1 MVDNKAIGIIGH
13 FGGKEN
19 ILDGQTIKTKILYDE
34 LKQSTSWNIIKV
46 DTYYKSKN
54 PFKLL
59 WDTIHCL
66 KTTKD
71 IIILVSHNGKRMYF
85 PLLNFCAKHF
95 KTRVF
100 HDVIGGNLD
109 KYVIKYPKFK
119 TYLNSFKINWVE
131 TEGLKYKLEDQG
143 IKNCE
148 VIPNF
153 KRLNIARVSENLFQE
168 PYRFCIFSRVMKEKG
183 IEVAIDAIQSINRE
197 YGKTICELDI
207 YGKIDNGYKEKF
219 KKVMSDATSAIQYKG
234 MVPYDQSVEII
245 KNYYAL
251 LFPTSWPSEGFP
263 GTIVDAFSAGLPVIA
278 TNWNCNG
285 EIVKNKKN
293 GVLYPND
300 EMKDLRESILWLMK
314 HSDERFGV
322 YRMRKNISRIH
333 M

>member
-100 HDVIGGNLD
+100 HD
-109 KYVIKYPKFK
+109 
-119 TYLNSFKINWVE
+119 
-131 TEGLKYKLEDQG
+131 G
-143 IKNCE
+143 I
-148 VIPNF
+148 
-153 KRLNIARVSENLFQE
+153 S
-168 PYRFCIFSRVMKEKG
+168 M
-183 IEVAIDAIQSINRE
+183 
-197 YGKTICELDI
+197 
-207 YGKIDNGYKEKF
+207 
-219 KKVMSDATSAIQYKG
+219 
-234 MVPYDQSVEII
+234 
-245 KNYYAL
+245 
-251 LFPTSWPSEGFP
+251 
-263 GTIVDAFSAGLPVIA
+263 
-278 TNWNCNG
+278 
-285 EIVKNKKN
+285 
-293 GVLYPND
+293 
-300 EMKDLRESILWLMK
+300 
-314 HSDERFGV
+314 
-322 YRMRKNISRIH
+322 
-333 M
+333 